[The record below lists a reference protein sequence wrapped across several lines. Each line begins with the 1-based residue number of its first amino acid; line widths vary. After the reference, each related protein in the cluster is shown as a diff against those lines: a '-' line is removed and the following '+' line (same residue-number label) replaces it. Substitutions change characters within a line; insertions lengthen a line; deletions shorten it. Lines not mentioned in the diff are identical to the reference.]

1 MATTSSDA
9 AGLVTRVDRVWMLA
23 PFKKALE
30 KRTRETTL
38 LAALGECI
46 DRLFA
51 DPTSPGLNLET
62 LRGPA
67 GRAILSARIDR
78 AFRLILTPLSARE
91 VGLLYFDNHD
101 EAYRWVDRHR
111 GQIPSM
117 LTRVEEIAPHVA
129 ISRRNAPLPVVQMD
143 EEAPLALTSPAHWAQ
158 IVDHGIERYL
168 AYLDD
173 EQQRLA
179 ELNASGLLLIKGGAG
194 TGKTAV
200 AIHRALWLARQPA
213 LEGLGASD
221 VLYLCFN
228 RSLKIAV
235 EQIVRALGSGAPTEH
250 LEISTIHGW
259 CLTLL
264 NRETSACTVDTD
276 AVRMRTYREFG
287 RLPSEKKAALAP
299 HIGPFVFEEIEQV
312 VKANGL
318 RDRASYLA
326 FNRRGR
332 KVGLRQAA
340 RDAIWDV
347 YERVEAWQRES
358 ATLTWNDVP
367 IRALEAVTEGDSE
380 PRYRAVVIDEG
391 QDCTPVMVRLARRL
405 LGANGQL
412 TVLADPAQEIYDC
425 GFQWT
430 QQELRPRGGNTRWLR
445 KTYRTTREIFDLARP
460 LLDDSAELADDLAQL
475 TPPDRRGDRP
485 VAVAS
490 ADNTELYTDMA
501 ARIAAVAT
509 TRPPNQIG
517 VVASSRRELDAIAGP
532 LRAHG
537 VRYQI
542 CTREDGD
549 IRLHERSVKLITM
562 HSVKGLDFP
571 EVFVVTP
578 AAGELGWSVDQEAE
592 CRRRLYV
599 ALTRSSSHL
608 TIGLVFGHHHPL
620 VSRLDPACFEA
631 TGSRGPAFANA
642 AGIE

>member
-1 MATTSSDA
+1 
-9 AGLVTRVDRVWMLA
+9 MLA

-30 KRTRETTL
+30 KRAREVTL
-38 LAALGECI
+38 LTALSECI

-51 DPTSPGLNLET
+51 NPTSPGLNLET
-62 LRGPA
+62 LRGTDGHA
-67 GRAILSARIDR
+67 VISARIDR

-101 EAYRWVDRHR
+101 EAYRWVDRYR
-111 GQIPSM
+111 RQIPTM
-117 LTRVEEIAPHVA
+117 LSRVEEIAPRVP
-129 ISRRNAPLPVVQMD
+129 ISRNSAPLPVVQAD
-143 EEAPLALTSPAHWAQ
+143 DEAPVALTSAAQWAR
-158 IVDHGIERYL
+158 IVEDGIERYL
-168 AYLDD
+168 AHLDD
-173 EQQRLA
+173 EQRRTA
-179 ELNASGLLLIKGGAG
+179 ELNSSGLLLVKGGAG

-200 AIHRALWLARQPA
+200 AIHRSLWLAQQPS
-213 LEGLGASD
+213 LDGLGPSD

-228 RSLKIAV
+228 RSLKTAV
-235 EQIVRALGSGAPTEH
+235 EQIVRALGSGGRPEH
-250 LEISTIHGW
+250 LEISTFHGW

-264 NRETSACTVDTD
+264 NRGMSACSVDMN
-276 AVRMRTYREFG
+276 AVRMRTYRELG
-287 RLPSEKKAALAP
+287 RLSAERKAALAP
-299 HIGPFVFEEIEQV
+299 HIGPFVFDEIEQV

-318 RDRASYLA
+318 TDRVAYLA

-332 KVGLRQAA
+332 RIGLRQRA

-347 YERVEAWQRES
+347 YERVEAWQRETS
-358 ATLTWNDVP
+358 TLTWNDVP
-367 IRALEAVTEGDSE
+367 IRALEMLSDGDLE

-391 QDCTPVMVRLARRL
+391 QDCTPVMVRLARQL
-405 LGANGQL
+405 VGASGQL

-460 LLDDSAELADDLAQL
+460 LLDDCPDLAEDLAQL

-485 VAVAS
+485 VAVACS
-490 ADNTELYTDMA
+490 NAAELYAELTT
-501 ARIAAVAT
+501 RIAAVVESQ
-509 TRPPNQIG
+509 PPNQIG
-517 VVASSRRELDAIAGP
+517 VVASSRRELDAIAQP
-532 LRAHG
+532 LRALG

-571 EVFVVTP
+571 VVFVVAP
-578 AAGELGWSVDQEAE
+578 AAGEMGWSVDQDAE

-608 TIGLVFGHHHPL
+608 TIGLVYGLHHPL
-620 VSRLDPACFEA
+620 VARLDPARFEA
-631 TGSRGPAFANA
+631 TGSRGRELANV
-642 AGIE
+642 AGA